1 MRWGVRAYPSPRQ
14 RAPRAGRG
22 HTPRIACQATKTT
35 AFDAT
40 QHVRAEVY
48 RGSNLVYE
56 KISGT
61 FSMHNDTALSM
72 AEALVTLVLRPD
84 DSDQALEYFRTYTD
98 EELRLDELNMW
109 QR

>member
-1 MRWGVRAYPSPRQ
+1 MLMLSTLNFTTS
-14 RAPRAGRG
+14 
-22 HTPRIACQATKTT
+22 HTPRVASQATKTT

-61 FSMHNDTALSM
+61 
-72 AEALVTLVLRPD
+72 V
-84 DSDQALEYFRTYTD
+84 
-98 EELRLDELNMW
+98 
-109 QR
+109 